1 MYRSLSISLG
11 VAGVNPPVETIVA
24 GTSKAR
30 KEFARLFVVASKG
43 TPVTIIA
50 GERQVTMV
58 DRDVWLALLRRAAIA
73 EDTAALLADPEA
85 LQKLKRSERDIRA
98 GRGVSVAEARRQLRL
113 QR

>member
-1 MYRSLSISLG
+1 M
-11 VAGVNPPVETIVA
+11 NPPVEMIVA

-30 KEFARLFVVASKG
+30 KEFARLFAVASKG

-73 EDTAALLADPEA
+73 EDTAALLADPKA
-85 LQKLKRSERDIRA
+85 LRKLKRSEQDVRA
-98 GRGVSVAEARRQLRL
+98 GRGVSIGEARRRL
-113 QR
+113 ALQP

>member
-1 MYRSLSISLG
+1 MARL
-11 VAGVNPPVETIVA
+11 NPPVETIVA

-30 KEFARLFVVASKG
+30 KEFARLFTVASKG

-58 DRDVWLALLRRAAIA
+58 DRDIWLALLRRAAIA

-85 LQKLKRSERDIRA
+85 LRKLKRSEHDVRA
-98 GRGVSVAEARRQLRL
+98 GRGVSIAEARRRLGL